1 MKRIGIFVL
10 GVLAA
15 ACGVVE
21 DKASC
26 ASSLDCP
33 AGQYCA
39 VADGESRC
47 WPDTVAPS
55 VAGVTA
61 TCGASACLRDGVLR
75 VEATATDDHEVLDAA
90 VALDLDPTKP
100 IAMRRA
106 GAKWVAD
113 VPLRDLPFEAFERT
127 VVASVTARDGAK
139 TSSAAA
145 VAAPVA
151 VTRLRWVKDAETT
164 SVVGLTAAAV
174 RDDGAA
180 VVGGANGKLYFFA
193 ADGSKLVE
201 PLPVGSGQ
209 ISASP
214 AIGAS
219 GIWVGSS
226 DANVYASKLDGSTLL
241 SGVGVATGG
250 PIATS
255 VAVSSAAGA
264 EWGFAASGG
273 GRFAS
278 ASITPGDKNSTG
290 ASDSFTA
297 GPVITADGRIFAAT
311 DVLNATM
318 RCYDFDGAFSDNKCV
333 VPSNPTLGAGV
344 LAPLAVDAA
353 GDVWTA
359 SDDGKLSRTTKD
371 GSTTNVVAVGAK
383 LVDSPVIASNGDV
396 IVGDQ
401 GGYLHRYTT
410 AGASVWTTSFNL
422 GGPVLAPMILA
433 GTATT
438 LVASTKNGAVVALR
452 ADGTK
457 VWSGVL
463 GSTELRAGNLY
474 TPSGQT
480 GTVMSTAYFP
490 ASNGKLYAVIVDG
503 ALDSGSPWPKAFHD
517 VRNTNNAGTKP

>member
-47 WPDTVAPS
+47 WPDTVAPA

-61 TCGASACLRDGVLR
+61 TCGASACPRDGVLR

-113 VPLRDLPFEAFERT
+113 VQLRDLPFEAFERT
-127 VVASVTARDGAK
+127 VVASVTVRDGAK

-180 VVGGANGKLYFFA
+180 VLGATNGKLYFFA
-193 ADGSKLVE
+193 AADGGRAAE
-201 PLPVGSGQ
+201 PLLVASGQ
-209 ISASP
+209 ITAAP
-214 AIGAS
+214 AIGPSAV
-219 GIWVGSS
+219 WVGSS
-226 DANVYASKLDGSTLL
+226 DTYLYAAKLDGSGLL
-241 SGVGVATGG
+241 SGAGIGNYGAIGGSVAALVASTKEFGVAASNGG
-250 PIATS
+250 R
-255 VAVSSAAGA
+255 VV
-264 EWGFAASGG
+264 AASTT
-273 GRFAS
+273 S
-278 ASITPGDKNSTG
+278 DKPLT
-290 ASDSFTA
+290 AAADSFTA

-318 RCYDFDGAFSDNKCV
+318 RCYDFDGAFSDNKCL

-401 GGYLHRYTT
+401 GGYLHRYTA

-438 LVASTKNGAVVALR
+438 LVTSTKNGGVVALR

-463 GSTELRAGNLY
+463 GSTELRAGNPY
-474 TPSGQT
+474 TPPGQT
-480 GTVMSTAYFP
+480 RTVMSTAYFP

-517 VRNTNNAGTKP
+517 VRNTNNAGTRP